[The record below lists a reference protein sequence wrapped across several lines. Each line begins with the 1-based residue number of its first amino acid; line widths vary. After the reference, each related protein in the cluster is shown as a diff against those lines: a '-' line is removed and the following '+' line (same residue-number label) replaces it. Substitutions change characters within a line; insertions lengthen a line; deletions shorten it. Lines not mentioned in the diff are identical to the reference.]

1 MGKGMRGR
9 LFRASLNAPL
19 SCGIRSMALPC
30 DIGRTKI
37 VINYEIFVIYILV
50 EFLDWT
56 KFSYFQINHCNFQI
70 NY

>member
-37 VINYEIFVIYILV
+37 VINYEIFLIYITIFGLDQI
-50 EFLDWT
+50 FL
-56 KFSYFQINHCNFQI
+56 FSNQPL
-70 NY
+70 